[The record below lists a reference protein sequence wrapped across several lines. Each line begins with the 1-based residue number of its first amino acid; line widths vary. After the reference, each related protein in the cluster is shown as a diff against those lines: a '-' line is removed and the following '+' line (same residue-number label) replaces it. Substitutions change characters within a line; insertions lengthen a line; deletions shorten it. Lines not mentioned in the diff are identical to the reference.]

1 MGLAKSLNTLHER
14 LSKIDNNL
22 IAKCYNNTVLA
33 NSNDEAIMDI
43 AQAVSEIDE
52 CVIELADIV
61 SALSNTKQGGV

>member
-1 MGLAKSLNTLHER
+1 MNVAKSLNALHER

-22 IAKCYNNTVLA
+22 IAKCYNNTALS

-61 SALSNTKQGGV
+61 SSLSNTEQGV